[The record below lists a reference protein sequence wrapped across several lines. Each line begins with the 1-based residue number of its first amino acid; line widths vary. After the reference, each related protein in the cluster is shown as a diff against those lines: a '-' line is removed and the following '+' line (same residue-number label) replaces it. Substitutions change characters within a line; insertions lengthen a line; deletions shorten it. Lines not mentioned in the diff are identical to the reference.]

1 MLACRNE
8 LDTLYIL
15 LDIHRL
21 HTEQSQDD
29 GSSCTIDR
37 IVERGLIYE
46 AALLESSP
54 VQTWHFWTIMLDGLE
69 KRVIRCFFFLKQKQF
84 FQFSSVYRKLFT
96 DSSWEILG
104 NHHQCSTT

>member
-37 IVERGLIYE
+37 IVERGLI
-46 AALLESSP
+46 
-54 VQTWHFWTIMLDGLE
+54 
-69 KRVIRCFFFLKQKQF
+69 
-84 FQFSSVYRKLFT
+84 
-96 DSSWEILG
+96 
-104 NHHQCSTT
+104 

>member
-46 AALLESSP
+46 AGLESSP
-54 VQTWHFWTIMLDGLE
+54 VQTPPNLALLD
-69 KRVIRCFFFLKQKQF
+69 
-84 FQFSSVYRKLFT
+84 
-96 DSSWEILG
+96 
-104 NHHQCSTT
+104 NHA